1 MSDIK
6 KIANKVRAKLKG
18 KKRKNG
24 CFNLGKIICYY
35 FAVIE
40 QEIEAEENINKAS
53 ADLRIRKTQH
63 STLSRKF
70 VEVMTEYNRTQ
81 TDYR

>member
-1 MSDIK
+1 MF
-6 KIANKVRAKLKG
+6 L
-18 KKRKNG
+18 
-24 CFNLGKIICYY
+24 
-35 FAVIE
+35 VIE
-40 QEIEAEENINKAS
+40 QNIEAEENINKAS

-81 TDYR
+81 TDYRERCKNRIQRQLEITGTCLKSKIITNNQCFF